1 MKRRLPVPAT
11 DAAAEA
17 FVEHADLTRYDL
29 TALTPVRFEFS
40 RKEARVNM
48 RMPGELL
55 DAVKAAADAAGM
67 PYQRFIR
74 LTLERAV
81 ATPAKRRAPT
91 RRPAGR

>member
-11 DAAAEA
+11 DAAATR
-17 FVEHADLTRYDL
+17 FVDEADLTRYDL
-29 TALTPVRFEFS
+29 SALTPVRFEFS

-81 ATPAKRRAPT
+81 APPPT
-91 RRPAGR
+91 RRGTTRRRAAQ